1 MEFQKELDFRTDYK
15 EISVSRSIL
24 PDYLLLSY
32 HQHISLSGYLPSV
45 TNQPDESNEEYLSAI
60 EDSPSAIIIPL
71 GFIKRECCISFYAA
85 CIMRKE
91 FYCKIRHGIE
101 LLG

>member
-15 EISVSRSIL
+15 EISASRSIL

-60 EDSPSAIIIPL
+60 RRFPICHNYSTWL
-71 GFIKRECCISFYAA
+71 H
-85 CIMRKE
+85 KE
-91 FYCKIRHGIE
+91 RMLHFFLCRLHNAEGI
-101 LLG
+101 LL